1 MKIAI
6 CDDEKQYRQLLH
18 EKILQ
23 DSFAHAYEVEIAEYE
38 TGAQLLAALE
48 SGGSVDVFFLDIQ
61 MEQGCDEGIRL
72 ARELRR
78 RGEKGLIVYV
88 TSFIDYVQTGYEVK
102 AFRYLLK
109 SQIQEKMTQV
119 LGDIREELFAEDYFV
134 FRKNRELVRVSKK
147 DILYIESNRRTLRV
161 VCAQREDVFYGSL
174 DAAEEEL
181 KKDGFLRCHRS
192 FLVNRRN
199 IKNFTADRIELS
211 AGVTV
216 PVSRSYSKEVKRQ
229 LMLDMV

>member
-18 EKILQ
+18 ERILQ

-38 TGAQLLAALE
+38 TGAQLLEALE
-48 SGGSVDVFFLDIQ
+48 NGGAVDVFFLDIQ
-61 MEQGCDEGIRL
+61 MEQGRDEGIQL

-109 SQIQEKMTQV
+109 SQIQEKMAQV
-119 LGDIREELFAEDYFV
+119 LGDVREELFAEDYFV
-134 FRKNRELVRVSKK
+134 FQKNRELVRVNKK
-147 DILYIESNRRTLRV
+147 DILYIESNKRTLRI
-161 VCAQREDVFYGSL
+161 VCARGEDVFYGSL
-174 DAAEEEL
+174 DAVEEEL

-192 FLVNRRN
+192 FLVNCRN
-199 IKNFTADRIELS
+199 IKNFTADRIEFADGAS
-211 AGVTV
+211 V

-229 LMLDMV
+229 LMFHMV